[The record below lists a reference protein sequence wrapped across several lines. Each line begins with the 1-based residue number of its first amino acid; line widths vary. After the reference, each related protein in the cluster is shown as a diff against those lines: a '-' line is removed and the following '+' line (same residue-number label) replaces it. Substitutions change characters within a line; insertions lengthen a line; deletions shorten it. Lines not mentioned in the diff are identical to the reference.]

1 MENSLVVLQNIRHRV
16 TINPAILLQDIYPR
30 KMKTNI
36 YTKSCMQMFVVTLF
50 IIIKQNKSNY
60 EWIFKRWY
68 ISVMKYYRRGMILI
82 HNTYEPWKS

>member
-1 MENSLVVLQNIRHRV
+1 MIKMTDKSGETGKLMHCYRDVKCAAALENSLVVLQNIRHRV

-60 EWIFKRWY
+60 E
-68 ISVMKYYRRGMILI
+68 
-82 HNTYEPWKS
+82 